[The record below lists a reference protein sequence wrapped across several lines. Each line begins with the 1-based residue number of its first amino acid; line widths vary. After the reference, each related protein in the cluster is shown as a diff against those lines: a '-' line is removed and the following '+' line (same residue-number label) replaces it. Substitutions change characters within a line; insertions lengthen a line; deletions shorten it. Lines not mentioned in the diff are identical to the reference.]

1 MPIMKED
8 NFRLYVD
15 REIFHYR
22 TMEEA
27 KEAAKPLMSAGRPE
41 LRIEILMDIDLSQAD
56 FWAYNY
62 ETNQWEPS

>member
-1 MPIMKED
+1 MNEE

-15 REIFHYR
+15 RDVSHYP

-27 KEAAKPLMSAGRPE
+27 MEVAKSFMADRPE
-41 LRIEILMDIDLSQAD
+41 LRIEILMGIDWSDAD